1 MRWFQTTLATAL
13 FGLLIMGVVS
23 DAAAAEGRRGGCRRG
38 ERLNIQDLDVSP
50 DPIIEGQRIRSWKV
64 KIRLD
69 ADRECDTEIEI
80 REGNESAGGP
90 LRYTL
95 RPGVNEI
102 EMPAAERYRFQ
113 GREHCF
119 SVVVDLE
126 GTRRPVDAGRKFCAQ
141 QKPSWSLREPGD
153 RGGGYGGNR

>member
-13 FGLLIMGVVS
+13 FGLLLMGVVS

-50 DPIIEGQRIRSWKV
+50 DPIIEGQRLRGWKV

-80 REGNESAGGP
+80 REGNEVAGGP
-90 LRYTL
+90 RRYTL

-102 EMPAAERYRFQ
+102 ELPAAERYRFQ

-119 SVVVDLE
+119 SVVADLE

-141 QKPSWSLREPGD
+141 QRPSWSLRDPGD
-153 RGGGYGGNR
+153 RR

>member
-13 FGLLIMGVVS
+13 FGLLLMGVVS
-23 DAAAAEGRRGGCRRG
+23 DAASAEGRRGGCRRG

-50 DPIIEGQRIRSWKV
+50 DPIIEGQRIRGWKV
-64 KIRLD
+64 RMRLD

-80 REGNESAGGP
+80 REGNEVAGGP
-90 LRYTL
+90 RRYTL

-102 EMPAAERYRFQ
+102 EIPAAERYRFQ

-119 SVVVDLE
+119 SVVADLE

-141 QKPSWSLREPGD
+141 QRPSWSLREPG
-153 RGGGYGGNR
+153 NRR

>member
-13 FGLLIMGVVS
+13 FGLLLMGVVS

-50 DPIIEGQRIRSWKV
+50 DPIIEGQRLRGWKV

-80 REGNESAGGP
+80 REGNEVAGGP
-90 LRYTL
+90 RRYTL

-102 EMPAAERYRFQ
+102 ELPAAERYRFQ

-119 SVVVDLE
+119 SVVADLE

-141 QKPSWSLREPGD
+141 QRPSWSLREPGD
-153 RGGGYGGNR
+153 RR

>member
-13 FGLLIMGVVS
+13 FGLLLMGVVS
-23 DAAAAEGRRGGCRRG
+23 DAASAEVRRGGCRRG

-50 DPIIEGQRIRSWKV
+50 DPIIEGQRIRGWKV
-64 KIRLD
+64 RMRLD

-80 REGNESAGGP
+80 REGNELAGGP
-90 LRYTL
+90 RRYTL

-102 EMPAAERYRFQ
+102 EIPAAERYRFQ

-141 QKPSWSLREPGD
+141 QKPSWSLRDPGD
-153 RGGGYGGNR
+153 RR